1 MKKTLALFLILLVG
15 ISLFAGCS
23 NNADTTTEA
32 EAALVGTWALSSATD
47 TDGTTYA
54 ADVLETYGMTGEII
68 LNKDK
73 TASCELSGEKF
84 SGTWSTNAGKTVT
97 ILLEED
103 GETEELPLTVD
114 GDTLVMDDEGAITV
128 FAKK

>member
-1 MKKTLALFLILLVG
+1 MKKTLALILVLLVG

-23 NNADTTTEA
+23 NNAGSTAEA
-32 EAALVGTWALSSATD
+32 ETALVGTWALSSATD

-54 ADVLETYGMTGEII
+54 ADVLEAYGMTGEII

-97 ILLEED
+97 ILLEDD
-103 GETEELPLTVD
+103 GETEELPLTVN
-114 GDTLVMDDEGAITV
+114 GDTLVMDDEGSITV
-128 FAKK
+128 FTKK